1 MPGLPRSRRLG
12 ADTYAGTDS
21 SRVLPPKAPPPPE
34 SVPMYESAL
43 ARQVLDTVLQRS
55 VFHWTSRI
63 RVVRGWVAETE
74 SLSSERLSSQFAT
87 HARGTPAEGARLLLH
102 LIHVEARCRTCGR
115 TYAPE
120 HHLLRCPVC
129 GSGDGEQLGQTGL
142 AVTAIEV
149 D

>member
-1 MPGLPRSRRLG
+1 
-12 ADTYAGTDS
+12 
-21 SRVLPPKAPPPPE
+21 
-34 SVPMYESAL
+34 MYESSL
-43 ARQVLDTVLQRS
+43 ARQVLETVLQQA
-55 VFHWTSRI
+55 VFHRASRI

-74 SLSSERLSSQFAT
+74 SLSPERLSSQFAT
-87 HARGTPAEGARLLLH
+87 HARGTRAEGARLLLN

-120 HHLLRCPVC
+120 HHQLRCPVC